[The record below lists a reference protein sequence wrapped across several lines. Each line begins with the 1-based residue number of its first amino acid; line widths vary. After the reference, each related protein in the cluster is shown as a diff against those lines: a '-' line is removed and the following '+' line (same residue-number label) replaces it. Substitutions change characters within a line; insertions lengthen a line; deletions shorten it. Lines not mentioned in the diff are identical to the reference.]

1 MRLHKTWIV
10 QAGSDMVA
18 ARTLHGAGADPCQ
31 VVAKCQQA
39 MEKAVKGLVEA
50 MNALDLMTM
59 PVDST
64 HRVARYASAM
74 VRAVDAAPK
83 AHRFLKVE
91 LPRLFPEHVQSCIAA
106 LDDVVPQYPK
116 KGALAAK
123 NTEYPFQLSVTE
135 WRAPSAP
142 EVFGRGDVRRY
153 LAAADRVQ
161 GGASKVIS
169 ALERGFPG
177 AML

>member
-1 MRLHKTWIV
+1 MKLHKTWIA

-18 ARTLHGAGADPCQ
+18 ARALHRVGADHCQ

-50 MNALDLMTM
+50 MNALGLVKM

-64 HRVARYASAM
+64 HRVAKYASAM
-74 VRAVDAAPK
+74 LLAVNAAPK

-91 LPRLFPEHVQSCIAA
+91 LPRLFPEHVQGCIAA

-123 NTEYPFQLSVTE
+123 NTEYPFQLSVTD

-142 EVFGRGDVRRY
+142 DVFGRGDVRRY
-153 LAAADRVQ
+153 LAAAERVQ

-169 ALERGFPG
+169 ALERGFPA